1 MELTVGTD
9 STWSLRVW
17 ICCQIAQLDLEIN
30 VIDLTKSDYK
40 SQIFKHSVTGLVP
53 SLNAGDCVIHDSL
66 AIAEYINECSE
77 GSLYPSS
84 SDERAMARSLC
95 SELHSGFMN
104 LRSQCPFSLEQV
116 PTLEGFNSDID
127 NELIRIEQI
136 FGAAHLPFMF
146 NSAGAVDAFYSILA
160 FRLKS
165 YGIKLQGKAGEY
177 QESLLNWDSLKEA
190 IRLAQIWKNA

>member
-66 AIAEYINECSE
+66 AIAEYINECSG

-116 PTLEGFNSDID
+116 TPLEGFNSDID
-127 NELIRIEQI
+127 NELSRIEQI